1 VLEIN
6 SIREKRLKNK
16 WSQCYLAQI
25 SGVPQS
31 TISQIESG
39 LRPYPRFESMKK
51 LAEAL
56 EIQLED
62 ILLPS
67 RKQIK

>member
-1 VLEIN
+1 MLEIN
-6 SIREKRLKNK
+6 SIREKRLKNE
-16 WSQCYLAQI
+16 WSQCYLAKV

-62 ILLPS
+62 VLLLS
-67 RKQIK
+67 CKDKK